1 MWVTS
6 ELTFFST
13 TLHSFGPLN
22 FGPLYKHPSS
32 GNRGARAGKLST
44 KCTTVLSCNAT
55 EMRQMCR
62 YSTDFLRMLFISVYV
77 HCVAADTKTD
87 IGFGFD

>member
-6 ELTFFST
+6 ELTFFPT

-22 FGPLYKHPSS
+22 IGPLYTHLSS
-32 GNRGARAGKLST
+32 GNRDARAGKFGT

-55 EMRQMCR
+55 EMHKMCIKNL
-62 YSTDFLRMLFISVYV
+62 LRMLFFSVTV
-77 HCVAADTKTD
+77 HWVSTDTKTD
-87 IGFGFD
+87 I